1 MELLLVFIA
10 SFVGSG
16 LKAIGGFGFATLT
29 TPAVALFWDVP
40 TAIAVISVPTMITSI
55 MNGWRSREAAKEG
68 LKPFI
73 PFFLASIAGLGV
85 GLAFLLKTDPG
96 MMKFILGAF
105 LLGQVIWQWLHRE
118 SAEPPENSPVRAA
131 AMGAVAGVMLGTV
144 GMPSHI
150 IASYLTGL
158 RLTKSRYLFVL
169 SFSQVCLRIVAVTS
183 LFIAG
188 AYSKEAVWLMLAVSI
203 PVFMGYFVGTRLYDW
218 LPEKA
223 FFRTVLAILLV
234 MAISLVVGNAEV
246 VFSWWG
252 SPGA

>member
-40 TAIAVISVPTMITSI
+40 TAIAVISVPTMLTSI
-55 MNGWRSREAAKEG
+55 LNGWRAREALPEG
-68 LKPFI
+68 FKPFI
-73 PFFLASIAGLGV
+73 PFFLASIAGLGI
-85 GLAFLLKTDPG
+85 GLTLLLKADPG

-105 LLGQVIWQWLHRE
+105 LLGQVIWQWVHRE
-118 SAEPPENSPVRAA
+118 SAKPPENSPARAVG
-131 AMGAVAGVMLGTV
+131 MGAVAGVMLGTV

-158 RLTKSRYLFVL
+158 RLSKSRYLLVL
-169 SFSQVCLRIVAVTS
+169 SVSQVCLRLVAVAS
-183 LFIAG
+183 LLAAG
-188 AYSKEAVWLMLAVSI
+188 AYSREAVWLMIAVSV
-203 PVFMGYFVGTRLYDW
+203 PVFMGYFAGSRLYDW

-223 FFRTVLAILLV
+223 FFRTVLAILLA
-234 MAISLVVGNAEV
+234 MAVSLVVGNSGV
-246 VFSWWG
+246 VFSWWSTG
-252 SPGA
+252 GV